1 MQAQAAVE
9 TPFLRQNS
17 LQSFSCGVKTQCK
30 PKRLLRRA
38 PGRLHPPNVPGRK
51 NSMQAQAAVETN
63 TCQHNRVIRTT
74 CKNSMQAQAAV
85 ETALPDV
92 FPIQIF
98 PRKNSMQAQAAVETS
113 HYATA
118 RFHCA
123 GIRKNSMQ
131 AQAAVET
138 QIRPPN
144 ASAHSC
150 DGKNSMQAQAA
161 VETIAQFIEFASVHS
176 SKNSMQA
183 QAAVGTCCIC
193 LWLFPRCRR

>member
-1 MQAQAAVE
+1 
-9 TPFLRQNS
+9 
-17 LQSFSCGVKTQCK
+17 
-30 PKRLLRRA
+30 
-38 PGRLHPPNVPGRK
+38 
-51 NSMQAQAAVETN
+51 
-63 TCQHNRVIRTT
+63 
-74 CKNSMQAQAAV
+74 MQAQAAV

-138 QIRPPN
+138 RLP
-144 ASAHSC
+144 
-150 DGKNSMQAQAA
+150 
-161 VETIAQFIEFASVHS
+161 E
-176 SKNSMQA
+176 
-183 QAAVGTCCIC
+183 
-193 LWLFPRCRR
+193 